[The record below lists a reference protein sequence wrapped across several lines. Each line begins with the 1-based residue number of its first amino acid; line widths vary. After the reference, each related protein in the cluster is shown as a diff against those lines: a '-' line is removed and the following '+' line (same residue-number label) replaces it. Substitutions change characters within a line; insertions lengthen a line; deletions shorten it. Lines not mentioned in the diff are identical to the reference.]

1 MIKTGDEMFRC
12 TSYHYI
18 LINLNICHFNKI
30 SGFHLS
36 GDVSS
41 GFSSSSTQT
50 VASQLTSSNE
60 TNSRVSGVGN
70 ISALS
75 AVHDRSRFVPSNYSR
90 PISLSGTTASNVGE
104 DTESTVKKY
113 KVSLSFD
120 R

>member
-1 MIKTGDEMFRC
+1 M
-12 TSYHYI
+12 
-18 LINLNICHFNKI
+18 NLNVCHFHNI

-36 GDVSS
+36 GEVSS

-60 TNSRVSGVGN
+60 TNSRVPGGGN

-75 AVHDRSRFVPSNYSR
+75 AVQDRSRAVASNYSR
-90 PISLSGTTASNVGE
+90 PISLSGTTALNVGE

>member
-1 MIKTGDEMFRC
+1 M
-12 TSYHYI
+12 
-18 LINLNICHFNKI
+18 CHFNNI
-30 SGFHLS
+30 LGFHLS

-60 TNSRVSGVGN
+60 TNSRVSGGGN
-70 ISALS
+70 ISAPS
-75 AVHDRSRFVPSNYSR
+75 AVQDRGRAAPSSYSR
-90 PISLSGTTASNVGE
+90 PISLSGTTTLNVGE

>member
-1 MIKTGDEMFRC
+1 MW
-12 TSYHYI
+12 
-18 LINLNICHFNKI
+18 HFYNI

-60 TNSRVSGVGN
+60 TNSRVPGGGN

-75 AVHDRSRFVPSNYSR
+75 AVQDRSRAVASNYSR
-90 PISLSGTTASNVGE
+90 PISLSGTTALNVGE

>member
-1 MIKTGDEMFRC
+1 MINTFQNRRC
-12 TSYHYI
+12 ASYHHI
-18 LINLNICHFNKI
+18 LTSLNICHFHNI

-60 TNSRVSGVGN
+60 TNSRVTGGGN

-75 AVHDRSRFVPSNYSR
+75 AVQDRSRAVPSNYSR
-90 PISLSGTTASNVGE
+90 PISLSGTTALNVGE